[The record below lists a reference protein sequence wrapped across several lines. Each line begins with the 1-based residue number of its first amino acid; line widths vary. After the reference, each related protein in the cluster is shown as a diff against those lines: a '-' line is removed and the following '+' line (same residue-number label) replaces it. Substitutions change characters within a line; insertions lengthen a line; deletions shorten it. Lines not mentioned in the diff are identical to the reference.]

1 MIDITV
7 TAQNENGDKATTK
20 ISTYQPPEGALTND
34 VMDTLKKQ
42 ASSKSVMK
50 KDGPIFCETFYK
62 NEATVTKLEEQ
73 LKENN
78 ILYEGPID
86 GVFKIIGATDENGK
100 VLAKAKPVKVKPDR
114 TPNKPTDGKWVDEH
128 GNKAERGHGRY
139 FPDPEPTVDKNGNL
153 KYPSGHPQ
161 NLPANS
167 KKAETQRQNNKE
179 RAKIEVVDQV
189 LPMYDSKGNP
199 IRYKW
204 GEPGAADNEKPINS
218 LIGQIELFVRGHRKR
233 HEDEYKGK
241 PEYVFQGVLF
251 ENGYPVMD
259 EFSMGTVDMDFFTS
273 NRDVNFKNADE
284 RMAYVLNKKWE
295 EKPENKGKKGPYTAD
310 AVKKYREDNDLTWH
324 EDPSRQKMMK
334 VPTLLHA
341 NISHTGGI
349 SEETTLGQDLYY
361 DRQKVLANKDKGNVG
376 KNGKNI

>member
-20 ISTYQPPEGALTND
+20 ISTYQPPEGPLTND

-86 GVFKIIGATDENGK
+86 GVFKIIGATDENGN

-139 FPDPEPTVDKNGNL
+139 IPDPEPTMETMQSRNLCLKN
-153 KYPSGHPQ
+153 
-161 NLPANS
+161 
-167 KKAETQRQNNKE
+167 
-179 RAKIEVVDQV
+179 
-189 LPMYDSKGNP
+189 
-199 IRYKW
+199 
-204 GEPGAADNEKPINS
+204 
-218 LIGQIELFVRGHRKR
+218 
-233 HEDEYKGK
+233 
-241 PEYVFQGVLF
+241 
-251 ENGYPVMD
+251 
-259 EFSMGTVDMDFFTS
+259 
-273 NRDVNFKNADE
+273 
-284 RMAYVLNKKWE
+284 
-295 EKPENKGKKGPYTAD
+295 
-310 AVKKYREDNDLTWH
+310 
-324 EDPSRQKMMK
+324 SR
-334 VPTLLHA
+334 
-341 NISHTGGI
+341 
-349 SEETTLGQDLYY
+349 
-361 DRQKVLANKDKGNVG
+361 
-376 KNGKNI
+376 